1 MPRIAVTAADLWKT
15 RAKRWRKQNQG
26 VQAEHL
32 SLAERRESSRARAA
46 FWVATAPPRQ
56 GPPHPEACQACGLS
70 THAWCEGCYCRV
82 GGSEEPFSALCRQCD
97 QDKLVCPQC
106 VDSGVSWDQGHRAYV
121 QTHGEETEDSIEISL
136 TPEDPPKRIKLS
148 DLAREMGVPIDQL
161 RADLL
166 GALGCPRSS
175 TS

>member
-82 GGSEEPFSALCRQCD
+82 GGSEEPFSALVPAVRPGQAGLPAVCR
-97 QDKLVCPQC
+97 LGRELGPGP
-106 VDSGVSWDQGHRAYV
+106 S
-121 QTHGEETEDSIEISL
+121 SL
-136 TPEDPPKRIKLS
+136 RPNPWRRNRGFDR
-148 DLAREMGVPIDQL
+148 DLPHSRGPTKAHQAPGPREGD
-161 RADLL
+161 
-166 GALGCPRSS
+166 GCPH
-175 TS
+175 